1 MTRKKQP
8 SVLKR
13 YMLSYIFVFSIPL
26 ILLVFLINTIYIQ
39 NIREDITQ
47 LNETYLTQLDAELD
61 RTFDDL
67 HVCVI
72 LLIMK
77 IVFQPVQ
84 FI

>member
-1 MTRKKQP
+1 MTRRKQP

-47 LNETYLTQLDAELD
+47 LNETYLTQLIVHLMICI
-61 RTFDDL
+61 
-67 HVCVI
+67 VCVI